1 MLNLDP
7 IWQPDT
13 QQACFRLLLDAMA
26 RPGQCHDIVYRPV
39 DRPSVLSV
47 LATLLD
53 AEVSLAD
60 PHALLHRDD
69 WPMLQAKSGSAE
81 QADYVICDGNCTP
94 NFTPKLGTLPS
105 PEQSATLILLV
116 DELGQQG
123 IQLKLSGPGI
133 DATETLL
140 IKGLNPR
147 WLSLREEWNSAFPL
161 GVDIILA
168 DSRQLTALPRTTQV
182 EVI

>member
-26 RPGQCHDIVYRPV
+26 RPGQCHDIINIPV
-39 DRPSVLSV
+39 DRPVVLTV

-53 AEVSLAD
+53 AKVSLSD

-69 WPMLQAKSGSAE
+69 WPMLQAKTTTAE
-81 QADYVICDGNCTP
+81 QADYVVCDGSYSP
-94 NFTPKLGTLPS
+94 DFTPKLGTLPS
-105 PEQSATLILLV
+105 PEQSATLVLMV
-116 DELGQQG
+116 DELHQDG
-123 IQLKLSGPGI
+123 IHLRLSGPGI
-133 DATETLL
+133 ADTRTLL
-140 IKGLNPR
+140 IKGLDPQ
-147 WLSLREEWNSAFPL
+147 WLNLREEWNSAFPL
-161 GVDIILA
+161 GVDLILV
-168 DSRQLTALPRTTQV
+168 DYRQLTALPRTTQV